1 MYTQRKAKIEKIVI
15 CNMKSYFGVAGIHA
29 WNTTKYKLR
38 IRAIDHDNKLEILEC
53 LVKTGS
59 NSLPELAIV
68 NVSSKYN
75 GDKWVHVEIDRAG
88 LLNYISG
95 EIEKGGIDF
104 KLRKAVDKSVN
115 IV

>member
-1 MYTQRKAKIEKIVI
+1 
-15 CNMKSYFGVAGIHA
+15 
-29 WNTTKYKLR
+29 
-38 IRAIDHDNKLEILEC
+38 
-53 LVKTGS
+53 
-59 NSLPELAIV
+59 LPELAIV